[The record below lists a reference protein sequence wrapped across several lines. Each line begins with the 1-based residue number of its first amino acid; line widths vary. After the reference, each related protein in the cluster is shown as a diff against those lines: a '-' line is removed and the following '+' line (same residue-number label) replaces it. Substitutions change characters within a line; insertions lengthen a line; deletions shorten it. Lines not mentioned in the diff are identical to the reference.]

1 MPRQP
6 SKTFTDKELEIMRV
20 IWERGEATAKE
31 IQEALPGERHYNS
44 VLTIIRVLERKGHLI
59 HRAEGKAHIYR
70 AKAKPEKAQGRVLSH
85 LIEQLFGG
93 SAAAMVLHLVETGDL
108 TEEDL
113 REVREQMAA
122 RSQAGKTEAA
132 KPKESKKPKKED

>member
-1 MPRQP
+1 MPRQA

-44 VLTIIRVLERKGHLI
+44 VLTIIRVLERKDHLT

-70 AKAKPEKAQGRVLSH
+70 AKAKPEKAQRRVLTH

-113 REVREQMAA
+113 SEVREQMAA
-122 RSQAGKTEAA
+122 RAQAGKTAA
-132 KPKESKKPKKED
+132 KPKKGGKK

>member
-1 MPRQP
+1 
-6 SKTFTDKELEIMRV
+6 MRV

-44 VLTIIRVLERKGHLI
+44 VLTIIRVLERKGHLT

-70 AKAKPEKAQGRVLSH
+70 AKAKQGKAQRRVLSH
-85 LIEQLFGG
+85 LIEQVFGG

-113 REVREQMAA
+113 KEVREQIAA
-122 RSQAGKTEAA
+122 RSQAGKTAAA
-132 KPKESKKPKKED
+132 KPKKPKKED